1 MANFGSVTNLKN
13 DSIDEKVTTNGNGEN
28 TGVRVNS
35 TLQDIVDTLTGSPV
49 VSTGVPDPL
58 SVFASAAQG
67 LLADSAVQPTDLEA
81 VAFSGD
87 YNDLSTLIAV
97 DGVTIIGSGT
107 LSNPLSATFGFGFQG
122 AYDPTGTSLY
132 PVDADTIGAVP
143 ITAGMYWVVS
153 ANGTI
158 NGNAVSS
165 GDGVF
170 ALVNNA
176 ADNDDSNWTVF
187 PSLYGGLP
195 VVSVTGL
202 DTDNTDPQNPIIQIA
217 TGAGISGDGTPGSP
231 LTVTGSS
238 VLTGN
243 VAYVDIVNGDDL
255 TGAVGNAG
263 LPYATPLAAQSDAT
277 AGTTIVVMPGAY
289 TSVDPLGKDGVN
301 WYFMPGASFAFTG
314 VGWTLPVT
322 GPTQTFGVFGYGEF
336 NAPAAQILSLSTPS
350 NVTINCRTL
359 AGLVSTVTNGDT
371 VIDCDTITM
380 QQGMGFSAGTHVI
393 TARTI
398 TPGSSVAGMTI
409 SGTARVTV
417 NGTLTSTSSVE
428 TLNVNGAGAFFTL
441 NGSVEAGSGS
451 TMTYVFDMGGGNV
464 VINGNVYHRGAGHAI
479 RQASGSLSVNNGYIR
494 TTTGSTNAIQR
505 TTVFGNTWLANVS
518 LQSTTDSIVATSAAF
533 IRCAGV
539 YSTTGL
545 GPGVGVTISGSYH
558 IYDNSITVGQVATA
572 NADGTWSWA

>member
-1 MANFGSVTNLKN
+1 MPNQGSIPALLADINT
-13 DSIDEKVTTNGNGEN
+13 KVTTNGNGEN
-28 TGVRVNS
+28 TGARTNS
-35 TLQDIVDTLTGSPV
+35 CLQDIVDTLTQTPV
-49 VSTGVPDPL
+49 VSNGTANPL
-58 SVFASAAQG
+58 SVLASAAQG
-67 LLADSAVQPTDLEA
+67 VLASTAVQPSDLA
-81 VAFSGD
+81 TVATTGN
-87 YNDLSTLIAV
+87 YGDLSTLIAV

-107 LSNPLSATFGFGFQG
+107 LANPLSATFGFGFQG
-122 AYDPTGTSLY
+122 AYDPTATSLY

-153 ANGTI
+153 ANGTV

-176 ADNDDSNWTVF
+176 ADNDDANWTVF

-217 TGAGISGDGTPGSP
+217 TGAGISGDGTSGNP

-238 VLTGN
+238 ILTGN
-243 VAYVDIVNGDDL
+243 VAYVDIVNGDDM

-263 LPYATPLAAQSDAT
+263 LPYATPLAAQSDAP
-277 AGTTIVVMPGAY
+277 AGTTIVVLPGAY

-301 WYFMPGASFAFTG
+301 WYFMPGASLAFTG

-322 GPTQTFGVFGYGEF
+322 GPTQSFGVFGYGEF
-336 NAPAAQILSLSTPS
+336 NAPSAQVLSLSTPS
-350 NVTINCRTL
+350 NVTISCRSI
-359 AGLVSTVTNGDT
+359 AGLVSTVTGGNT
-371 VIDCDTITM
+371 VINCETITM
-380 QQGMGFSAGTHVI
+380 QQGMGFSAGTHLI
-393 TARTI
+393 TATTI
-398 TPGSSVAGMTI
+398 TPGSTIAGLSV

-417 NGTLTSTSSVE
+417 NGILTSTSTVE

-464 VINGNVYHRGAGHAI
+464 IINGNVYHRGLGHAI
-479 RQASGSLSVNNGYIR
+479 RQASGALSISNGYIR

-505 TTVFGNTWLANVS
+505 TTSGGNTRLYNVS
-518 LQSTTDSIVATSAAF
+518 LESTTTSIVATTTAF

-539 YSTTGL
+539 YSNAGL
-545 GPGVGVTISGSYH
+545 GPGAGVTISGSYH
-558 IYDNSITVGQVATA
+558 IYDNSITAGQVATA
-572 NADGTWSWA
+572 NADGTWSWS

>member
-1 MANFGSVTNLKN
+1 MPNQGSIPALLADINT
-13 DSIDEKVTTNGNGEN
+13 KVTTNGNGEN
-28 TGVRVNS
+28 TGARTNLC
-35 TLQDIVDTLTGSPV
+35 LQDIVDTLTQSPV
-49 VSTGVPDPL
+49 VSDGTVNPL
-58 SVFASAAQG
+58 SVLASAAQG
-67 LLADSAVQPTDLEA
+67 LLASTAVQPADLA
-81 VAFSGD
+81 TVATTGN
-87 YNDLSTLIAV
+87 YGDLSTLIAV

-153 ANGTI
+153 TNGTI

-176 ADNDDSNWTVF
+176 VDNDDANWTVF

-255 TGAVGNAG
+255 TGTVGNAG

-350 NVTINCRTL
+350 SVTINCRTL

-441 NGSVEAGSGS
+441 NGLLEAGSGS
-451 TMTYVFDMGGGNV
+451 TMTYVFDMNGGNV
-464 VINGNVYHRGAGHAI
+464 VINGSLHHRGVGHAI
-479 RQASGSLSVNNGYIR
+479 RQSSGSLDIRDGFIR
-494 TTTGSTNAIQR
+494 TTTSATNAIQR
-505 TTVFGNTWLANVS
+505 PTLFGSTKLTNVS
-518 LQSTTDSIVATSAAF
+518 LESVGSTISATTTTT

-539 YSTTGL
+539 FSNNGPAT
-545 GPGVGVTISGSYH
+545 PGVNLVGSYH
-558 IYDNSITVGQVATA
+558 QYGTGATVGQVATA